1 MLPIIGKIFEFLN
14 FDRIKNY
21 IEKFEIL
28 KANQFG
34 FRSNHNTTDAIVSL
48 LEDIRMNK
56 QNNAIEIKVTFLDLK
71 KAFDTVDHH
80 ILLQKCSD
88 YGLRSKTLSIIAS
101 FLHDRTQVV
110 KLKGKSSKS
119 RQVSFGVPQG
129 SILGPLLFILHIN
142 DISCNN
148 ENSTDYL
155 FADDTAIKTIG
166 TPKTIDSKHQLAL
179 NNVTHWLKQNKL
191 TLNIKK
197 TKTMS
202 FRQKKASEDG
212 FSLYAEKIEN
222 VNSFKYLG
230 IILDHRLSFSEH
242 SNIIQ
247 KKLNQFIAMFYRLR
261 KFLKVSHM
269 IRVYKTY
276 VQPIIQYGVIA
287 YGSTTKSILE
297 PIDNKVNRLLRII
310 FIKKKFE
317 STTKIREENNIYS
330 TQELHIYELLKLLI
344 KVIQKEC
351 NVEQLKK
358 AIAEK
363 ELIEIDGMR
372 KTKKKQLKVSYPKL
386 SNCSITVRLR
396 KLCNCLLGLD
406 PTFFK
411 SLRKRKKNRLKFSLQ
426 VSLKTMLLV
435 L

>member
-1 MLPIIGKIFEFLN
+1 
-14 FDRIKNY
+14 
-21 IEKFEIL
+21 
-28 KANQFG
+28 
-34 FRSNHNTTDAIVSL
+34 
-48 LEDIRMNK
+48 
-56 QNNAIEIKVTFLDLK
+56 
-71 KAFDTVDHH
+71 
-80 ILLQKCSD
+80 
-88 YGLRSKTLSIIAS
+88 
-101 FLHDRTQVV
+101 
-110 KLKGKSSKS
+110 
-119 RQVSFGVPQG
+119 
-129 SILGPLLFILHIN
+129 
-142 DISCNN
+142 
-148 ENSTDYL
+148 
-155 FADDTAIKTIG
+155 
-166 TPKTIDSKHQLAL
+166 
-179 NNVTHWLKQNKL
+179 
-191 TLNIKK
+191 
-197 TKTMS
+197 MS

-247 KKLNQFIAMFYRLR
+247 KKLNHFTAMFYRLR

-287 YGSTTKSILE
+287 YGSTTKSILQ

-310 FIKKKFE
+310 FFKKKFE

-344 KVIQKEC
+344 KVIRKEC

-372 KTKKKQLKVSYPKL
+372 KTKK
-386 SNCSITVRLR
+386 T
-396 KLCNCLLGLD
+396 
-406 PTFFK
+406 T
-411 SLRKRKKNRLKFSLQ
+411 
-426 VSLKTMLLV
+426 
-435 L
+435 